1 VEDLVKIPMFPL
13 TIFPL
18 PGELVPLHIFE
29 PRYRQLLQDAE
40 TKDISFGIYFNHVSN
55 LDKLGSS
62 VTLESIIKRYPGGE
76 SDVIVKCTDLFEV
89 NTLFRTH
96 RDRLYPGGEVRFWKV
111 DITQMVDEKLAEAFV
126 AYLSL
131 INIVRHDKDFSS
143 FQIATELNLDFEER
157 LKFVRFDEAR
167 KESFLLT
174 RLNYQAKL
182 LDHADKA
189 KDIFHLN

>member
-1 VEDLVKIPMFPL
+1 VEEFVRIPMFPL
-13 TIFPL
+13 SIFPL

-76 SDVIVKCTDLFEV
+76 SDVIVKCTDLFEM
-89 NTLFRTH
+89 NTLFRTY
-96 RDRLYPGGEVRFWKV
+96 RDKLYPGGDVRFWKV
-111 DITQMVDEKLAEAFV
+111 NITQMVDQKLAEAFA

-131 INIVRHDKDFSS
+131 INIVRHDRDFSA
-143 FQIATELNLDFEER
+143 FHIATELSLDFEER
-157 LKFVRFDEAR
+157 LKFVRLDQAK
-167 KESFLLT
+167 KESFLLN
-174 RLNYQAKL
+174 RLKYQEKL
-182 LDHADKA
+182 LDQADKA